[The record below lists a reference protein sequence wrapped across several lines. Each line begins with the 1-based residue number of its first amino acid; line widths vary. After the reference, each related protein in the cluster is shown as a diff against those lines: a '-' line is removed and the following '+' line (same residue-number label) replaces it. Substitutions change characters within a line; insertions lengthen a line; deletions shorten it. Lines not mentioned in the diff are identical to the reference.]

1 MKIIPR
7 LTAVLLFN
15 LLMCLSIQART
26 FYNSDGK
33 SIEAELITVE
43 GNLATLKLK
52 NGRITRVAVNKFSNS
67 DQTHIKEW
75 WQENKNKI
83 TERDVRLTMRQKNYF
98 TKKPETKI
106 IKNKGR
112 IRTSESEFNYL
123 CKLDNYSA
131 KTVNGIKAIFNIHK
145 RVSKRGKNG
154 SSSEV
159 KIVTNSLQLDLL
171 QSKGSLKFASDGVK
185 CSSLSDTANNQ
196 SLRETIIGM
205 EMTLYA
211 DGKEILTQ
219 CHPENF
225 SRFLEEQEAR
235 NEKKEIANEIR
246 EDNKDIADGKRDAFG
261 QGRKYDEDVARDKRK
276 RAAADAVAQRKA
288 EEQAARDKN
297 KEKFKD
303 RQR

>member
-7 LTAVLLFN
+7 LIAVLLFS
-15 LLMCLSIQART
+15 LLLCLSIQART

-83 TERDVRLTMRQKNYF
+83 TERDVRLTIRQKNYF

-205 EMTLYA
+205 EMTPTLRGKKSSLSAIQKISA
-211 DGKEILTQ
+211 DSLR
-219 CHPENF
+219 
-225 SRFLEEQEAR
+225 SRKLVM
-235 NEKKEIANEIR
+235 KKKKLR
-246 EDNKDIADGKRDAFG
+246 TK
-261 QGRKYDEDVARDKRK
+261 
-276 RAAADAVAQRKA
+276 
-288 EEQAARDKN
+288 
-297 KEKFKD
+297 
-303 RQR
+303 